1 VGNGNDT
8 IHVGTSSTV
17 TVGKGQDTFIFD
29 QTTAGNIGA
38 VKITGFD
45 PTKDVIQL
53 TTALVPTKNVLP
65 AHDVNGN
72 AVITVDNSGDTIT
85 LVGVH
90 SSDLHASDFH
100 FV

>member
-1 VGNGNDT
+1 
-8 IHVGTSSTV
+8 VGTNDTV

-29 QTTAGNIGA
+29 QTTAGSIQA

-45 PTKDVIQL
+45 PSKDVIQL
-53 TTALVPTKNVLP
+53 TTTLVPSQNVLP
-65 AHDVNGN
+65 THDDAQGN

-90 SSDLHASDFH
+90 SSALHASDFH